1 MENNRIDEI
10 NDIMTLFLN
19 NLTEV
24 AKEHTL
30 FKEQLGIDHE
40 YTKFAKGMVRLF
52 NQYQRLYVY
61 MKDEEEYAKEL
72 VKVSEYALEVLSYK
86 PYEMLEGGFFKKK
99 FLLKSMKPL
108 REEAMKKLNSEID
121 KINGMINQCVKTEE
135 LEEVK

>member
-1 MENNRIDEI
+1 MQENKIDEI

-30 FKEQLGIDHE
+30 FKEKLGIDHE

-61 MKDEEEYAKEL
+61 VSDVDFFAKEL

-99 FLLKSMKPL
+99 KEIKRSKPK
-108 REEAMKKLNSEID
+108 REEAMKKLNSQID
-121 KINGMINQCVKTEE
+121 KINAFIDQNVK
-135 LEEVK
+135 EEVKE

>member
-1 MENNRIDEI
+1 MQENKIDEI

-30 FKEQLGIDHE
+30 FKEKLGIDHE

-61 MKDEEEYAKEL
+61 VKDVDYYSKEL
-72 VKVSEYALEVLSYK
+72 VKVSEYALSVLSYK
-86 PYEMLEGGFFKKK
+86 PYEMLEGNFFKKRK
-99 FLLKSMKPL
+99 EIKKMKPK
-108 REEAMKKLNSEID
+108 REEAMNKLNSQID
-121 KINGMINQCVKTEE
+121 KINSFIDSNVKEDKE
-135 LEEVK
+135 

>member
-1 MENNRIDEI
+1 
-10 NDIMTLFLN
+10 
-19 NLTEV
+19 
-24 AKEHTL
+24 
-30 FKEQLGIDHE
+30 
-40 YTKFAKGMVRLF
+40 
-52 NQYQRLYVY
+52 
-61 MKDEEEYAKEL
+61 MKDEEEYANEL

-86 PYEMLEGGFFKKK
+86 RYEMLEGGFFKNK